1 MLWIDVCSHYTKIY
15 MRGNK
20 KLSNLGVY
28 FGVKAVINFCVKSKD
43 TVVLGLSG
51 QIRPGLQG
59 WQKF

>member
-1 MLWIDVCSHYTKIY
+1 

-43 TVVLGLSG
+43 SVVLGLSG